1 MLGCKMHG
9 DDMVGEINFGIL
21 DPNAASKATMGP
33 IQGYNDAQ
41 QNALS
46 RQNALQSNQLNA
58 LSLQKSQQEMA
69 DDKSVRNALSGSG
82 GDWEAAS
89 KAMMENGQYKQA
101 LELKTKIQEQ
111 KTKQIAQHV
120 EALKLI
126 KAHAANVFANPTLE
140 TASAAIDQIE
150 AQTGQN
156 MSADRA
162 QLAALTSPEQIK
174 QWAAGHAL
182 DADKMGLHLSNIN
195 LGGTEA
201 AIAQDPITGKVV
213 GQQVFNKT
221 RSPDGIAA
229 DSRAQMG
236 GTPYFTPVQTAQGVM
251 SFNARTG
258 RMEPVAVA
266 GAPVVGSASD
276 PKLQGDISGAKAAG
290 KVVGEKGATAMVD
303 LPSTI
308 QESEQTIKLVDD
320 LLKHPGF
327 KQAVGGSSV
336 LGVQKIPGTD
346 AKAFMTRLDQLK
358 GKQFLQAYQGLK
370 GGGQITEVEGQKATD
385 AISRMNNSTT
395 EPEFIAASREFQD
408 IIRKGVTRAKEKSS
422 LVGGS
427 TTTAITH
434 PDFPGFSIGGK

>member
-1 MLGCKMHG
+1 
-9 DDMVGEINFGIL
+9 MVGEINYSIL
-21 DPNAASKATMGP
+21 DQNAPLKAAQSFDLSGA
-33 IQGYNDAQ
+33 YNEGINNALAQ
-41 QNALS
+41 QQA
-46 RQNALQSNQLNA
+46 RQAQQINA
-58 LSLQKSQQEMA
+58 LSLQKAKREMS
-69 DDKSVRNALSGSG
+69 DDESVRNALAGSG
-82 GDWEAAS
+82 GDFNAAAT
-89 KAMMENGQYKQA
+89 AMMQGGQYKQA
-101 LELKTKIQEQ
+101 LDIKTKLQEQ
-111 KTKQIAQHV
+111 KTKQIQQQV
-120 EALKLI
+120 ESLKLV
-126 KAHAANVFANPTLE
+126 KSAADFVYANPTPENAVATLQQL
-140 TASAAIDQIE
+140 AQ
-150 AQTGQN
+150 QTGQDFSREIAEVQN
-156 MSADRA
+156 MNQEQLQRWSLGHSATAKDMM
-162 QLAALTSPEQIK
+162 LKTE
-174 QWAAGHAL
+174 
-182 DADKMGLHLSNIN
+182 KMD
-195 LGGTEA
+195 LGGTSNLMSV
-201 AIAQDPITGKVV
+201 DPVTGKVV

-358 GKQFLQAYQGLK
+358 GKQFLQAFQGLK